1 MRSDPPHGSPGA
13 GKGLGRPKH
22 ITTRTPDETVMTT
35 GDRID
40 RGAEESADG
49 RPTVA
54 ASRCSPDRTV
64 FTEQGNTDAWIA
76 TDLTVELER

>member
-1 MRSDPPHGSPGA
+1 MS
-13 GKGLGRPKH
+13 
-22 ITTRTPDETVMTT
+22 V
-35 GDRID
+35 GDRINRD
-40 RGAEESADG
+40 SEESADA

>member
-1 MRSDPPHGSPGA
+1 MSTGERVGRDPDA
-13 GKGLGRPKH
+13 
-22 ITTRTPDETVMTT
+22 TV
-35 GDRID
+35 D
-40 RGAEESADG
+40 A

-54 ASRCSPDRTV
+54 ASHTSPDRTV